1 MREQRRLVGQQ
12 FIETAVQRI
21 LGDQRIVLAQQIRH
35 RATLEPL
42 PMQAPFAARI
52 DQPITHQCLQDVLPI
67 GALARVRQQRR
78 KEPIQL
84 QLLIEMAG
92 EPTRAPL
99 ARTMQLHRIEP
110 HLHAKTLGMVRHR
123 PLGWK
128 QGELPM
134 PSARFVERFD
144 LTTPRFALAIIDL
157 TQIQNRT
164 LHNPT
169 ARTALAFDN
178 APIAVLLAVLPSQ
191 CESQVHGTRF

>member
-1 MREQRRLVGQQ
+1 
-12 FIETAVQRI
+12 
-21 LGDQRIVLAQQIRH
+21 
-35 RATLEPL
+35 
-42 PMQAPFAARI
+42 
-52 DQPITHQCLQDVLPI
+52 
-67 GALARVRQQRR
+67 
-78 KEPIQL
+78 
-84 QLLIEMAG
+84 
-92 EPTRAPL
+92 
-99 ARTMQLHRIEP
+99 
-110 HLHAKTLGMVRHR
+110 MVRHR